1 MKHFECPV
9 IGRRPAQEFIC
20 SGGSVGILLMEDEGG
35 MDGKILA
42 VPTEKILPIYAN
54 IKALADVHELQLKQ
68 IAHFFEHY
76 KDLEKGKWVKV
87 KGWEGVESAA
97 KELMDG
103 IANYKKA

>member
-1 MKHFECPV
+1 MSCRA
-9 IGRRPAQEFIC
+9 I
-20 SGGSVGILLMEDEGG
+20 GILLMEDEGG

-103 IANYKKA
+103 IANYNKAQA